1 MTSDDVRIMENVMEH
16 VIDEMTT
23 EMPPMRWHEEESC
36 NANYSGSSPAMEA
49 EATSRLFARSVERLG
64 IRYKRVIC
72 DGDSKSIVRVNNE
85 QPYGSD
91 VVFEVIYKITFVISY
106 LFLFLLCF

>member
-1 MTSDDVRIMENVMEH
+1 
-16 VIDEMTT
+16 
-23 EMPPMRWHEEESC
+23 
-36 NANYSGSSPAMEA
+36 MEA
-49 EATSRLFARSVERLG
+49 EATSHLFARSVERLG

-91 VVFEVIYKITFVISY
+91 VVIEVI
-106 LFLFLLCF
+106 